1 MRCSSTSLSSMPLQ
15 VLVWG
20 SAACAFFFLP
30 KLLLLAVPFYFLRPL
45 HVGEQSMGTFSGLNP
60 DRTDMRLGSPVL
72 QKCRTQQFF
81 GANVKTSALSLTV
94 LLCTWLSSD

>member
-30 KLLLLAVPFYFLRPL
+30 KLLLLVVPFYFLRPL

-72 QKCRTQQFF
+72 QNCRTQQFF
-81 GANVKTSALSLTV
+81 GANV
-94 LLCTWLSSD
+94 